1 MGKDNHRVPG
11 GQLTRAPAREK
22 RGEPVRRALLTVAL
36 SPTIIDK
43 LVGDFLNLTLDSTRG
58 GGRMI
63 RKLIIIAIL
72 AAIGY
77 GVYYGLNES
86 NFFGT
91 RSKERKTFE
100 DVEGS
105 MLEE

>member
-1 MGKDNHRVPG
+1 M
-11 GQLTRAPAREK
+11 
-22 RGEPVRRALLTVAL
+22 RRALLTVAL

-43 LVGDFLNLTLDSTRG
+43 LVGDFLNLTLDSTRE
-58 GGRMI
+58 GRMI
-63 RKLIIIAIL
+63 RKLITIAIL

-100 DVEGS
+100 DVKGS
-105 MLEE
+105 MFEE

>member
-1 MGKDNHRVPG
+1 M
-11 GQLTRAPAREK
+11 
-22 RGEPVRRALLTVAL
+22 RRALLTVAL
-36 SPTIIDK
+36 SPIIIDNP
-43 LVGDFLNLTLDSTRG
+43 LGNFLDLTLDSTRG
-58 GGRMI
+58 GGQMI

-86 NFFGT
+86 DFFGT
-91 RSKERKTFE
+91 RGKERKTFE

-105 MLEE
+105 LFEE

>member
-1 MGKDNHRVPG
+1 M
-11 GQLTRAPAREK
+11 
-22 RGEPVRRALLTVAL
+22 RRALLTVAL

-43 LVGDFLNLTLDSTRG
+43 LVGNFLNLTLDSTR

-86 NFFGT
+86 DFFGT
-91 RSKERKTFE
+91 RGKERKTFD

-105 MLEE
+105 LFGE